1 MPFPISKLWKHD
13 YRDIK
18 MDLDRCLTEALAA
31 AGGRSPIPVFFRA
44 DDVAV
49 PGKQFRKLVD
59 VFSRYQVPLSM
70 SVVPTWLTVDRWK
83 GIERLCNK
91 NSQLWCFYQHG
102 WRHMNHEHSGKKQEF
117 GPARPIA
124 EIEHD
129 LVRGRE
135 RLMSLLQDAFYP
147 AFTPPWNRCS
157 KAALTVLRATGYRAI
172 SRSRG
177 AFPHAPAGMPDFQ
190 VNVDLH
196 TRKEHTA
203 TLGWKNLFA
212 ELAASIGDG
221 FCGIMIHHQR
231 MNDNALTFLEGLLDK
246 MLTMD
251 AFCFCHLKNLAEDHH
266 ETCTLSA

>member
-1 MPFPISKLWKHD
+1 MPYPISKLWNHD
-13 YRDIK
+13 CRDLK

-31 AGGRSPIPVFFRA
+31 ADSQDPIPVFFRA

-49 PGKQFRKLVD
+49 PGKRFRELVD

-70 SVVPTWLTVDRWK
+70 SVVPAWLTAARWE
-83 GIERLCNK
+83 GIQRLCNK
-91 NSQLWCFYQHG
+91 NSNLWCFYQHG
-102 WRHMNHEHSGKKQEF
+102 WRHMNHEPSGKKQEF
-117 GPARPIA
+117 GPARPTA

-129 LVRGRE
+129 LMRGRK
-135 RLMSLLQDAFYP
+135 RLMFLMQDAFFP

-157 KAALTVLRATGYRAI
+157 KEALDVLRTSGCRAI

-177 AFPHAPAGMPDFQ
+177 ASPPAPAGMPDFQ

-203 TLGWKNLFA
+203 ALGWKNLYA
-212 ELAASIGDG
+212 ELAAGIADG

-231 MNDNALTFLEGLLDK
+231 MNDNALAFLEGLLER
-246 MLTMD
+246 MTAMD
-251 AFCFCHLKNLAEDHH
+251 AFCFYHLKDLAEAHH
-266 ETCTLSA
+266 EA